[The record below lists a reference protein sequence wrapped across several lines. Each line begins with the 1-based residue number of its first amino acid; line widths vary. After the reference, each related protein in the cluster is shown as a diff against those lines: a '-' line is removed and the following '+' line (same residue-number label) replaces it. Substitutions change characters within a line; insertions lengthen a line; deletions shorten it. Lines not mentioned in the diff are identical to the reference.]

1 MNKNKNLDGQR
12 PRPLMEMM
20 PSRISHALA
29 ISAQHSGSINTPET
43 VVERDGIS
51 KTTVWTNYADHI
63 GTSQMRERSSF
74 RHIGTNT
81 SSLKLFITSNMGDM

>member
-1 MNKNKNLDGQR
+1 LNESKNPDGQR

-51 KTTVWTNYADHI
+51 KTTVWTNYAGHI
-63 GTSQMRERSSF
+63 GTSQMRERSNF
-74 RHIGTNT
+74 WHAGTDT
-81 SSLKLFITSNMGDM
+81 SLLKLFIISNMGDM

>member
-1 MNKNKNLDGQR
+1 LNKNKNLDGQR

-29 ISAQHSGSINTPET
+29 ISAQHSGSINTVEKLI
-43 VVERDGIS
+43 ERDGIS

-63 GTSQMRERSSF
+63 GTSQMRERSSL
-74 RHIGTNT
+74 RHAGTDT
-81 SSLKLFITSNMGDM
+81 SPLKLFITSNMGDM

>member
-1 MNKNKNLDGQR
+1 LNENKNLDGQR
-12 PRPLMEMM
+12 PRPLMKMR

-29 ISAQHSGSINTPET
+29 ISAQHSGSINNPES
-43 VVERDGIS
+43 VIERDGIS

-74 RHIGTNT
+74 RHAGADT
-81 SSLKLFITSNMGDM
+81 SLKLFITSNMGDM